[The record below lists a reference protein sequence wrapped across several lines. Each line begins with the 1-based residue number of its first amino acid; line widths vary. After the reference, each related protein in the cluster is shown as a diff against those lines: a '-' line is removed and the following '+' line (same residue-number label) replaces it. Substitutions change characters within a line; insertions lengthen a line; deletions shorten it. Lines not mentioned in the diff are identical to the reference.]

1 MLRLPEIWRQACL
14 YDKRDITTPTTDV
27 GAGWMDPWFWAIYN
41 QNGDAYDTFSG
52 NRNPV
57 GGLIQGGTEEK
68 FINNFPWQHVKL
80 RTTSQNG

>member
-1 MLRLPEIWRQACL
+1 MS

-57 GGLIQGGTEEK
+57 GGLIQGDRRK
-68 FINNFPWQHVKL
+68 IH
-80 RTTSQNG
+80 